1 MKGLGIIT
9 RLFPIWVLVASFW
22 ALQQPQDFVGF
33 KPWITPLLAL
43 IMFSMGLTLHWQDFQ
58 RVFSEKTLVITG
70 VAIQFFVMPIVAL
83 LLSKAFGFS
92 AELTAGM
99 MLVGTTAGGTASN
112 VIVYLIGG
120 RVALSISMTLVSTL
134 LAVVMMPFLT
144 WLYLNQM
151 ISVPTWSMI
160 KSLIMIVL
168 LPVLTGMLVM
178 HLFKHQHQSVQ
189 ALLPLIS
196 MASIVLIIAIV
207 VALNHDR
214 METVGL
220 PVILAVI
227 VHNLIGLA
235 SGYGISR
242 WLGYDVQTCRTVAVE
257 VGMQNSGL
265 SVALALKYF
274 SPISA
279 LPGALF
285 SIWHNLSGSVLASLW
300 RKL

>member
-1 MKGLGIIT
+1 MNGLRIIT
-9 RLFPIWVLVASFW
+9 RLFPVWVLLASFW
-22 ALQQPQDFVGF
+22 ALQQPQDFITL

-70 VAIQFFVMPIVAL
+70 VAIQFMVMPLAAL

-134 LAVVMMPFLT
+134 LAVVMMPLLT

-151 ISVPTWSMI
+151 ISVPAWSML
-160 KSLIMIVL
+160 KSLVMIVL
-168 LPVLTGMLVM
+168 LPVLVGMMTM
-178 HLFKHQHQSVQ
+178 HLFKRRLQSIQ
-189 ALLPLIS
+189 PILPLIS
-196 MASIVLIIAIV
+196 MTSIVLIIAIV
-207 VALNHDR
+207 VALNHGP
-214 METVGL
+214 MEAVGL
-220 PVILAVI
+220 TVILAVI
-227 VHNLIGLA
+227 LHNLIGLA

-274 SPISA
+274 SPVSA

-285 SIWHNLSGSVLASLW
+285 SIWHNLSGSVLAALW
-300 RKL
+300 RKS